1 MLRKALY
8 TLMAAFLVSVGPAC
22 DDETLIGDDEESSQ
36 LSFEIDPPEGA
47 LGTSMRVTASASRS
61 GFSLEDTSVGFGDG
75 ITVESVTVIDGW
87 TAYVDIVIDGATD
100 TGKRDVALTIDG
112 TEHVLAGA
120 FRVNA
125 STFTVDPPNA
135 RIGET
140 IDVEITGT
148 NTEWLGG
155 RTWVNFGEGIDIL
168 ELTVLSG
175 SVMEA
180 TIAVRSDAHPGERD
194 VFSEDGPKVVTAYDA
209 FTVDRVGLAA
219 TWDPGVAEQGS
230 QVEFTVVGRDTNFQQ
245 DVTEITFLTDDGREV
260 LDIVVDSITVIDA
273 QNLWG
278 RMTLSN
284 AATLGM
290 RDALIETA
298 DEGVMVPE
306 AFEVIGGDLA
316 LGDVAIALAFYV
328 SRSLD
333 NDTGALNESVVGYAQ
348 FVIPLDP
355 PCGSGGAPPG
365 DGPMPYDVNGVFE
378 VPESEE
384 SNDDCPTP
392 QSVSAGDV
400 VWFESP
406 ANVVTLTK
414 QIDSGTGT
422 IYYYGEGLTMADYV
436 PDQLYD
442 LHLQGD
448 VDGLPEELLPG
459 VQPTVPADWYLT
471 SPSLWGN
478 YTHNRA
484 EDFHYTWE
492 QPDGTPGAATYPD
505 AIFATSMSGTLVS
518 NGKSGFAGSIP
529 WDDGVH
535 SYTGS
540 ELSQL
545 EATPSSFSAY
555 AYIEGPEFGLK
566 DSKYQTN
573 QSDSYISLSASLIL
587 E

>member
-8 TLMAAFLVSVGPAC
+8 TLMAAFLLSTGPGC
-22 DDETLIGDDEESSQ
+22 DDETLLNDEEESSQ
-36 LSFEIDPPEGA
+36 LSFAIDPPEGA

-61 GFSLEDTSVGFGDG
+61 GFSLEDTTMSFGDG
-75 ITVESVTVIDGW
+75 ITVEAVTVIDGW
-87 TAYVDIVIDGATD
+87 TAYADILIDSETD
-100 TGKRDVALTIDG
+100 TGRRDVTLNIDQS
-112 TEHVLAGA
+112 EHVLSKA

-125 STFTVDPPNA
+125 STFTVDPPSA

-155 RTWVNFGEGIDIL
+155 RTWVNFGEGIDVL

-175 SVMEA
+175 TLMEA
-180 TIAVRSDAHPGERD
+180 TLGVRSDAHPGQRD

-219 TWDPGVAEQGS
+219 TWDPGVAEQGT
-230 QVEFTVVGRDTNFQQ
+230 QVEFTVVGRDTDFQQ

-260 LDIVVDSITVIDA
+260 LDIVVDSITVIDS

-284 AATLGM
+284 AAVLGW
-290 RDALIETA
+290 RDVLIETA
-298 DEGVMVPE
+298 DEGVLIPS

-316 LGDVAIALAFYV
+316 LDDVAIALGFYV
-328 SRSLD
+328 SRSID
-333 NDTGALNESVVGYAQ
+333 NDSGTLNEGVVGYAQ

-355 PCGSGGAPPG
+355 PCGSGSPPG

-378 VPESEE
+378 VPESAE

-392 QSVSAGDV
+392 QTVSAGDV

-414 QIDSGTGT
+414 QIDSATGS

-448 VDGLPEELLPG
+448 PDGLPEELLPG

-484 EDFHYTWE
+484 EDFHYTWD
-492 QPDGTPGAATYPD
+492 QPDGTPGANSYPD
-505 AIFATSMSGTLVS
+505 AVFSTSLSGTLVS

-535 SYTGS
+535 HYTGD

-545 EATPSSFSAY
+545 DATPSTFSAY
-555 AYIEGPEFGLK
+555 SYIEGPQFGLK

-573 QSDSYISLSASLIL
+573 QSSSYIALSASLIL